1 MARSENHPLRTV
13 SLNDQRS
20 LTVHR
25 FGTPGARPK
34 VYVQAGIHANELAAP
49 LTAHHLAD
57 RLRAA
62 DEAGD
67 VVGEIVLV
75 PIANPIGLSQVQSG
89 EHLGRHDFETGVNY
103 NRAFFDVS
111 DAVLQAVLG
120 RLGEDAAEN
129 TERVRSAIAQALD
142 EVEPRFAIDDL
153 HIELQKLAHDAD
165 IVLDLHTDSDAE
177 MHLFLDPTQW
187 PEAQDLAAELGADV
201 VMLARASGSNPFE
214 ETIAAPYVAVHEAH
228 GADHP
233 LNLPLTVVVELR
245 GLADVSDDLAAE
257 DASAIMRF
265 LQRRSCVAGD
275 PGPQPDFAGVAAP
288 FEHTTFL
295 WATAPGIVVFK
306 KPLGA
311 MVSAG
316 EVVAEIVDVSA
327 METKGART
335 PVLAETSG
343 KFFARSLA
351 KLARPGQ
358 DIGKIFG
365 TTPVEG
371 RVGNLLSD

>member
-1 MARSENHPLRTV
+1 MAETEHHRLREV
-13 SLNDQRS
+13 SLGDQRS
-20 LTVHR
+20 LTIHR
-25 FGTPGARPK
+25 FGQPGARPK

-57 RLRAA
+57 RLKAA
-62 DEAGD
+62 DEAGQ
-67 VVGEIVLV
+67 VVGEILVV

-89 EHLGRHDFETGVNY
+89 EHFGRHDLETGGNY

-111 DAVLQAVLG
+111 EAVLQAVMG
-120 RLGEDAAEN
+120 RLGSDAAEN
-129 TERVRSAIAQALD
+129 TRSVRSAVLNALND
-142 EVEPRFAIDDL
+142 VTPRFAIDDL
-153 HIELQKLAHDAD
+153 HIELQKRACDAD

-187 PEAQDLAAELGADV
+187 PAAEDLASELGVEV

-228 GADHP
+228 GEDHP
-233 LNLPLTVVVELR
+233 IDVPLTVVVELR
-245 GLADVSDDLAAE
+245 GLADVSDELAGQ
-257 DASAIMRF
+257 DADALMRF
-265 LQRRSCVAGD
+265 LQRRGCLAGD
-275 PGPQPDFAGVAAP
+275 PGAQPPFTGVAAP
-288 FEHTTFL
+288 FEQTTFL
-295 WATAPGIVVFK
+295 WATAPGIVAFK

-311 MVSAG
+311 MVAAG
-316 EVVAEIVDVSA
+316 DVVAEIIDVSA
-327 METKGART
+327 MATDGART

-343 KFFARSLA
+343 KFFARSLT

-371 RVGNLLSD
+371 RVGDLLSD

>member
-1 MARSENHPLRTV
+1 MAKTEHHSLREV
-13 SLNDQRS
+13 SLNDQRR

-25 FGTPGARPK
+25 YGEPGARPK

-57 RLRAA
+57 RLSKA
-62 DEAGD
+62 DEAGE
-67 VVGEIVLV
+67 VVGEIVVV

-89 EHLGRHDFETGVNY
+89 EHFGRHDLETGRNY

-111 DAVLQAVLG
+111 EAVLG
-120 RLGEDAAEN
+120 SVEGQLGPDAADN
-129 TERVRSAIAQALD
+129 TEAVRGAIATAL
-142 EVEPRFAIDDL
+142 EQVQPRFAIDDL
-153 HIELQKLAHDAD
+153 HLELQKLACDAD

-187 PEAQDLAAELGADV
+187 PEAEDLAAELGVEV

-214 ETIAAPYVAVHEAH
+214 ETIAAPYVAVME
-228 GADHP
+228 GPEKHP

-245 GLADVSDDLAAE
+245 GIADVSDELAGG
-257 DASAIMRF
+257 DADALFRF
-265 LQRRSCVAGD
+265 LQRRGCLAGD
-275 PGPQPDFAGVAAP
+275 PGPQPAFTGVAAP
-288 FEHTTFL
+288 FEHTTFI
-295 WATAPGIVVFK
+295 WVTAPGIIAFK
-306 KPLGA
+306 QPLGA
-311 MVSAG
+311 MVQTG
-316 EVVAEIVDVSA
+316 DVIAEIVDVTA
-327 METKGART
+327 TTADAART

-343 KFFARSLA
+343 RFFARSLS

-358 DIGKIFG
+358 EIGKIFG

-371 RVGNLLSD
+371 RTGKLLSD